1 MPLRASNLAPQRQRV
16 LTFVSP
22 SVADIIFME
31 SVDAQRVGSSPP
43 AYGTPHPDRQRWP
56 DHVLVFVKTADEQ
69 GLVYQFFYAAKREE
83 QDKYNYEIG
92 SDDRLVRTYV
102 LKRSEY
108 PDPVA
113 LPTPVVGSTDALF
126 DKYVFAFEF
135 LDRSEQE
142 LDSIFVVVKRV
153 YSMPETVSFEFDRS
167 VDRMVKITRTIIP
180 AGSETGSATAGRTVE
195 IAPQNTFFDL
205 RVTSEVVFEPDDLD
219 ADGNPNYPLSL
230 RTVATF
236 VNYDFPPRLN
246 YVEYH
251 GVWAYADSSTHQAS
265 YSEDFFFE
273 LDFTEPSPGPY
284 AARVLR
290 FVTDDPEALLASEQ
304 YKLDKVI
311 PERGTFGMLR
321 QWWRASTK
329 GNSTFALARQQDVGR
344 ACIHARIELPKQIN
358 YVAGSGEGGEAAA
371 AGGGPGRQYLPET
384 PQYQSFVDKS
394 TLNVSIDVKQTAH
407 NLFEVQVVQL
417 YLSSTVQQDI
427 YGGPPPN
434 KESSIEELLATL

>member
-1 MPLRASNLAPQRQRV
+1 MPLRASNLAPSRQRL

-31 SVDAQRVGSSPP
+31 SVDAQRMGAAPP
-43 AYGTPHPDRQRWP
+43 AYGTPHPDTKRWP

-108 PDPVA
+108 PDSSV
-113 LPTPVVGSTDALF
+113 LPTPVVGSADALF
-126 DKYVFAFEF
+126 GKYVFAFEF

-142 LDSIFVVVKRV
+142 LDSIFVVLKRV
-153 YSMPETVSFEFDRS
+153 YSMPETVSYEFDRS
-167 VDRMVKITRTIIP
+167 VDRMVRVTRTIIP

-205 RVTSEVVFEPDDLD
+205 RVTSEVVFEESDLD
-219 ADGNPNYPLSL
+219 GDGDPNYPLSL
-230 RTVATF
+230 TTVATF

-246 YVEYH
+246 YVEMH
-251 GVWAYADSSTHQAS
+251 GTWAFADSTTHQAS

-273 LDFTEPSPGPY
+273 LDFTEPPPGPY

-290 FVTDDPEALLASEQ
+290 FVTDAPEEMLALPQ
-304 YKLDKVI
+304 YQLDKVI
-311 PERGTFGMLR
+311 ADRDTFGMLR
-321 QWWRASTK
+321 YWWRASTK

-344 ACIHARIELPKQIN
+344 ACVHSRIELPKQIN
-358 YVAGSGEGGEAAA
+358 YVAGSGEGGEAPS

-384 PQYQSFVDKS
+384 DGYQTFISKNL
-394 TLNVSIDVKQTAH
+394 LNAAIEVKQTAH

-417 YLSSTVQQDI
+417 YFTGTVESAI
-427 YGGPPPN
+427 YGGPPPT
-434 KESSIEELLATL
+434 KELSIEALNL

>member
-1 MPLRASNLAPQRQRV
+1 MPLRTTNLAPSRQRL

-43 AYGTPHPDRQRWP
+43 AYGTPHPDRHRWP

-69 GLVYQFFYAAKREE
+69 GLYYQYFYAAKREA
-83 QDKYNYEIG
+83 QDRYNYEIG

-108 PDPVA
+108 PDPA
-113 LPTPVVGSTDALF
+113 SLPTPVVGSADVLF
-126 DKYVFAFEF
+126 GKYVFAFEF

-142 LDSIFVVVKRV
+142 LDSIFVVLKRV
-153 YSMPETVSFEFDRS
+153 YSMPETITYEFDRS

-180 AGSETGSATAGRTVE
+180 AGSETGSTRAGRTVE
-195 IAPQNTFFDL
+195 ISPQNTFFDL
-205 RVTSEVVFEPDDLD
+205 RVTSEVVFEAADLD
-219 ADGNPNYPLSL
+219 EDGNPRYPLSL
-230 RTVATF
+230 QTVASF
-236 VNYDFPPRLN
+236 INYDFPPRLN
-246 YVEYH
+246 YIELH

-273 LDFTEPSPGPY
+273 LDFTEPTPGPY

-290 FVTDDPEALLASEQ
+290 FITDNPEAMLSLAQ

-311 PERGTFGMLR
+311 PERETFGMLR

-344 ACIHARIELPKQIN
+344 ACIHPRIELPKEIN
-358 YVAGSGEGGEAAA
+358 YVAGSGEGGEATSAS
-371 AGGGPGRQYLPET
+371 GGPGRKYLPET
-384 PQYQSFVDKS
+384 PDYQSFVDKS
-394 TLNVSIDVKQTAH
+394 TLNVAIDVKQTAH
-407 NLFEVQVVQL
+407 NLFEVQLVQL
-417 YLSSTVQQDI
+417 FLSGTVQRDI
-427 YGGPPPN
+427 YGGPPPT
-434 KESSIEELLATL
+434 KESSVDGLLATP

>member
-1 MPLRASNLAPQRQRV
+1 MSLKTNNLAPSRQRL

-31 SVDAQRVGSSPP
+31 SVDAQRVGASPP

-69 GLVYQFFYAAKREE
+69 GLHYQYFYAAKREA
-83 QDKYNYEIG
+83 QDRYNYEIG

-108 PDPVA
+108 PA
-113 LPTPVVGSTDALF
+113 SETLPTPVVGSADALF
-126 DKYVFAFEF
+126 GKYVFAFEF

-142 LDSIFVVVKRV
+142 LDSIFVVLKRV
-153 YSMPETVSFEFDRS
+153 YSMPETVSYEFDRS
-167 VDRMVKITRTIIP
+167 VDRMVRVTRTIIP
-180 AGSETGSATAGRTVE
+180 AGSETGSAQAGKTVE

-205 RVTSEVVFEPDDLD
+205 RITSEVVFEPTDLD
-219 ADGNPNYPLSL
+219 ANGNPNYPLSL
-230 RTVATF
+230 TTVASF

-246 YVEYH
+246 YVELH
-251 GVWAYADSSTHQAS
+251 GTWAFADSSTHQAS

-273 LDFTEPSPGPY
+273 LDFTEPPPGPY
-284 AARVLR
+284 SAKVLR
-290 FVTDDPEALLASEQ
+290 FLTDDPEAMLALPD

-311 PERGTFGMLR
+311 AERATFGMLR

-344 ACIHARIELPKQIN
+344 SCIHAAIELPKQIN
-358 YVAGSGEGGEAAA
+358 YTAGSGEGGEATNAS
-371 AGGGPGRQYLPET
+371 GGPGRATLEET
-384 PQYQSFVDKS
+384 EGYSSFINKS
-394 TLNVSIDVKQTAH
+394 QLNAAIDVKQTAH
-407 NLFEVQVVQL
+407 NLFEVQVVRVFL
-417 YLSSTVQQDI
+417 DGTVQQAI
-427 YGGPPPN
+427 YGGPPPV
-434 KESSIEELLATL
+434 KYTPVPEGL

>member
-1 MPLRASNLAPQRQRV
+1 MSLRASNLAPQRQRV

-31 SVDAQRVGSSPP
+31 SVDAQRVGSAPP
-43 AYGTPHPDRQRWP
+43 AYGTPHPDAKRWP

-69 GLVYQFFYAAKREE
+69 GLHYQYFYAAKREE

-108 PDPVA
+108 PDSTV
-113 LPTPVVGSTDALF
+113 LPTPVVGSADALF
-126 DKYVFAFEF
+126 GKYVFAFEF

-142 LDSIFVVVKRV
+142 LDSIFVVLKRV
-153 YSMPETVSFEFDRS
+153 YSMPETITYEFDRS

-205 RVTSEVVFEPDDLD
+205 RVTSEVVFEPTDLD
-219 ADGNPNYPLSL
+219 ANGEPNYPLTIA
-230 RTVATF
+230 TVASF

-246 YVEYH
+246 YVEIH
-251 GVWAYADSSTHQAS
+251 GAWAFADSSTHQAS

-290 FVTDDPEALLASEQ
+290 FITDAPEEMLALAP

-311 PERGTFGMLR
+311 AERETFGMLR
-321 QWWRASTK
+321 NWWRASTK

-344 ACIHARIELPKQIN
+344 ACIHAQIELPKQIN
-358 YVAGSGEGGEAAA
+358 YVAGSGAGGEATDAS
-371 AGGGPGRQYLPET
+371 GGPGRSYLPET
-384 PQYQSFVDKS
+384 PQYQTFINKS
-394 TLNVSIDVKQTAH
+394 TLNVAIDVKQTAH
-407 NLFEVQVVQL
+407 NLFEVQVVQV
-417 YLSSTVQQDI
+417 YLNGTVQQDI

-434 KESSIEELLATL
+434 KESSTPLLL

>member
-1 MPLRASNLAPQRQRV
+1 MPLKTTNLAPSRQRL

-22 SVADIIFME
+22 SVADIIFVE

-69 GLVYQFFYAAKREE
+69 GLVYQYFYAAKREA

-108 PDPVA
+108 PDSTT
-113 LPTPVVGSTDALF
+113 LPTPVVGSADALF

-142 LDSIFVVVKRV
+142 LDSVFVVLKRV
-153 YSMPETVSFEFDRS
+153 YSMPETVSYEFDRS
-167 VDRMVKITRTIIP
+167 VDRMVRVTRTIIP
-180 AGSETGSATAGRTVE
+180 AGTETGSATAGRTIE

-205 RVTSEVVFEPDDLD
+205 RITSEVVWEEGDLD
-219 ADGNPNYPLSL
+219 SNGNPNYPLSL
-230 RTVATF
+230 TTVASF

-246 YVEYH
+246 YIELH
-251 GVWAYADSSTHQAS
+251 GVWTYADSTTHQAS

-273 LDFTEPSPGPY
+273 LDFTEPPPGPY
-284 AARVLR
+284 AARVMR
-290 FVTDDPEALLASEQ
+290 FVTDAPEDMLALPEYQ
-304 YKLDKVI
+304 LDKVI
-311 PERGTFGMLR
+311 ADRQTFGMLR
-321 QWWRASTK
+321 GWWRASTK

-344 ACIHARIELPKQIN
+344 ACVHPKIELPKQIN
-358 YVAGSGEGGEAAA
+358 YVAGSGEGGEATSAS
-371 AGGGPGRQYLPET
+371 GGPGRSFLPET
-384 PQYQSFVDKS
+384 DGYQSFVDK
-394 TLNVSIDVKQTAH
+394 TQLNVAIDVKQTAH
-407 NLFEVQVVQL
+407 NLFEVQIVQL
-417 YLSSTVQQDI
+417 YFNGTVQEAI
-427 YGGPPPN
+427 YGGPPPT
-434 KESSIEELLATL
+434 KELSIEALNL